1 MILVEVIGMGKIKKD
16 ASKSVLGSSQVK
28 GQGTG
33 YEVEMGS
40 ETNAMDSSRQKKRPS
55 RKG

>member
-1 MILVEVIGMGKIKKD
+1 MGKRKKD

-33 YEVEMGS
+33 YEAEFGA
-40 ETNAMDSSRQKKRPS
+40 EHGATDSARKKKRPS

>member
-1 MILVEVIGMGKIKKD
+1 MEVIAIGKIKKD

-33 YEVEMGS
+33 YEAEMGS
-40 ETNAMDSSRQKKRPS
+40 ELSDTNSSRKKKRPS

>member
-1 MILVEVIGMGKIKKD
+1 MIVVEVKYMGKRKKD

-33 YEVEMGS
+33 FEVEMGS
-40 ETNAMDSSRQKKRPS
+40 ESGAMDSARKKKKPS